1 MGLFDV
7 FKKKSFAEQS
17 EDVESKLEEQKQ
29 PEIKEQD
36 STNNGLSARLPI
48 DEIYQYLQNDF
59 ESRGYEDALSNP
71 DISYR
76 DMNKKLIVSNLK
88 VLFKQTK
95 QTYTDNLNR
104 TDFHISSRS
113 QAGLVDIVELLKN
126 QKNML
131 VDHQKE
137 VVKMEEDLEKEEDYM
152 IGMLL
157 SYERGFLRGLAALS
171 LETLNIKR

>member
-17 EDVESKLEEQKQ
+17 EDIESKLEEQKQ

-36 STNNGLSARLPI
+36 SANNGLSARLPI

-131 VDHQKE
+131 VDHLKE